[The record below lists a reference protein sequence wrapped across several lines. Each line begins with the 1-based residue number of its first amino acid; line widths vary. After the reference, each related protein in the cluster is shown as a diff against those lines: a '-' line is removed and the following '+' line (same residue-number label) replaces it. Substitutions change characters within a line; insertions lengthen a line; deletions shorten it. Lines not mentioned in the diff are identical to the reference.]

1 MKHQFFLLFVICDND
16 KIFKDEDFTEI
27 LKCLGLFDN
36 IVLHTSN
43 KDDRIKFKF
52 KFQIKK

>member
-16 KIFKDEDFTEI
+16 KIFKDEDFIEI